1 MLIRADNINY
11 DRGSLSGYNSYIID
25 VLLIE
30 SLRSSVIVER
40 LAMLSYLL
48 ITMRVKYMGWM
59 VLLLKTITRTTA
71 VMSDVLFFM
80 VLTTMQD
87 TESFCRAQI
96 RWQCVQ
102 RPLELEEPAAMYCLI
117 HYRIIKHGS
126 QVMLKVMC
134 ICMNYHLEPSYLYQV
149 ARLTIGSD

>member
-59 VLLLKTITRTTA
+59 VLLLKTITGTTA

-80 VLTTMQD
+80 VLTTM
-87 TESFCRAQI
+87 
-96 RWQCVQ
+96 
-102 RPLELEEPAAMYCLI
+102 
-117 HYRIIKHGS
+117 
-126 QVMLKVMC
+126 
-134 ICMNYHLEPSYLYQV
+134 
-149 ARLTIGSD
+149 